1 MSVKDVLVH
10 FDGGEGDAVTLA
22 AALSLGRRFEA
33 RLVGLFARDETQA
46 PGLVAR
52 LPSTQLREAAAQAE
66 AGFAA
71 QCDAAGLAHRWL
83 VVPNDGRAE
92 LLNQVL
98 FCAYTADLVVIGQDA
113 AQGVGV
119 PTDFVEEIVLKSGRP
134 VVMVPRNHTGDVG
147 TRVAIG
153 WKAGREAAR
162 ATHDAMPFIETAAH
176 VSVIAIGPRAAPPA
190 FLPPVTV
197 TQHLAGH
204 GAPAQC
210 DQLEVEGLS
219 VMDALLSRSYD
230 LDCDLLV
237 VGAHGGYA
245 WPLGRGSATRH
256 LMRHAAL
263 PVLFSH

>member
-1 MSVKDVLVH
+1 MSLKDILVH
-10 FDGGEGDAVTLA
+10 FDGGECDPATLG
-22 AALSLGRRFEA
+22 AALALGRRFNA

-52 LPSTQLREAAAQAE
+52 LPSTQLREAAALAE

-71 QCDAAGLAHRWL
+71 HCDAAGLAHRWL
-83 VVPNDGRAE
+83 VVPNTGRAE

-98 FCAYTADLVVIGQDA
+98 FCAYTADLVMIGQDA

-119 PTDFVEEIVLKSGRP
+119 PADFVEDLVLKSGRP
-134 VVMVPRNHTGDVG
+134 VLMVPRHHAAEIG

-153 WKAGREAAR
+153 WRAGREAAR
-162 ATHDAMPFIETAAH
+162 ATHDAMPFIETAQH
-176 VSVIAIGPRAAPPA
+176 VAVIAIGPRAAPPA

-210 DQLEVEGLS
+210 DQLEIEGLS
-219 VMDALLSRSYD
+219 VMDALLSRAYD
-230 LDCDLLV
+230 LDSDLLV

-256 LMRHAAL
+256 LMRHAVL